1 MNATTLGKAISQKVE
16 QEASKDGATSETI
29 WTAVATEIIN
39 HITANAQVSVN
50 VNTTVTTA
58 GTATAQTGTGT
69 GTGTGTIK

>member
-1 MNATTLGKAISQKVE
+1 MAMNASTLGKAISQKVE

-50 VNTTVTTA
+50 VNTTVTTPTGA
-58 GTATAQTGTGT
+58 GTGV
-69 GTGTGTIK
+69 GTGTGTIV